1 VTTESVAFTYNIQPN
16 STEVESI
23 VQAMQSNQFRHV
35 YAIFNDIHVVS
46 IMSALAEAGM
56 VGPDY
61 LYIFP
66 GIDVFALQA
75 GTAIESIPAG
85 K

>member
-1 VTTESVAFTYNIQPN
+1 VTTDSVAFTYNIQPG
-16 STEVESI
+16 SLEVESI
-23 VQAMQSNQFRHV
+23 VKAMQKNQYRHV
-35 YAIFNDIHVVS
+35 YAILNDNHVVS
-46 IMSALAEAGM
+46 IMTALTEAGL
-56 VGPDY
+56 VGPEY

-75 GTAIESIPAG
+75 ELGIQSIPAG